1 MWRYFNPNPAGKITG
16 DCTVR
21 ALCAALDVS
30 WDDAHDMV
38 CRMAKDMC
46 DMPSKNAVW
55 GAVLRKHGF
64 VRTIIPNT
72 CPDCYTVGQFAEDF
86 PHGTYVLSTGDHVVT
101 VRNGDILD
109 TWDSSNEIPAYMWTR
124 R

>member
-1 MWRYFNPNPAGKITG
+1 MWRYFNPNPAGRITG

-30 WDDAHDMV
+30 WDEAHDMV
-38 CRMAKDMC
+38 CNMSKDMC

-86 PHGTYVLSTGDHVVT
+86 PRGTYVLSTGDHVVT

-109 TWDSSNEIPAYMWTR
+109 TWDSSNEIPAYMWQR